1 MNTLKVWIEDS
12 LRTARADIAAGR
24 QDVVLRRHLKALG
37 RNPDAPRRLLP

>member
-12 LRTARADIAAGR
+12 LRTARADIAA
-24 QDVVLRRHLKALG
+24 